1 MNKNNPQYLEQNYTY
16 RQLRKM
22 YTAAAREARAAYKEV
37 KSRYAGSAADIMY
50 QGDFKSFTTISK
62 GGMKKTQLAKEL
74 ASVERYLTGNFSSV
88 ERYADYRERSIETFH
103 KHGYDFVNEENFNNV
118 QEFMKDMTDRGL
130 KSIYGSDVL
139 IDALGSLGNVY
150 KDTDIVSA
158 LSRAKK
164 RDLSEEQ
171 LKANVAYWQQNIED
185 VIAGKRSGKLRVYS
199 KVPSGR
205 SNI

>member
-62 GGMKKTQLAKEL
+62 AGMKKTQLAKEL
-74 ASVERYLTGNFSSV
+74 ASVERYLQGTFSSV
-88 ERYADYRERSIETFH
+88 EKYADYRAKSIATFRQN
-103 KHGYDFVNEENFNNV
+103 GYEFVNEKNFDTV

-130 KSIYGSDVL
+130 KSIYGSDQVL
-139 IDALGSLGNVY
+139 TAYN
-150 KDTDIVSA
+150 
-158 LSRAKK
+158 RARK
-164 RDLSEEQ
+164 RHLTPEQ
-171 LKANVAYWQQNIED
+171 LEANRQLWEANKEE
-185 VIAGKRSGKLRVYS
+185 AAALAAKGESKRIRVYS

-205 SNI
+205 SAI